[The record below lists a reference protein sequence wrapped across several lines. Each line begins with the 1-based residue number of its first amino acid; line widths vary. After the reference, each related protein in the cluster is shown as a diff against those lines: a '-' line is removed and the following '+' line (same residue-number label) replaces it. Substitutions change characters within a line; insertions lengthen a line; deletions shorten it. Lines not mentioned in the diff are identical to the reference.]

1 MRNTVSNGHGKR
13 NPLAMAS
20 TASERSSTLP
30 WQMSM
35 IESSGGGVS
44 GRVSGRVSA
53 EVGDA
58 VRDEIGDEVCSG
70 VGGVLEVGDEVCGV
84 LEVGTLTRA
93 DSSLNVGLNA
103 AACSA
108 RAACSLCS
116 GAN

>member
-1 MRNTVSNGHGKR
+1 MGRGTIQNTVSNGHGKR
-13 NPLAMAS
+13 NPRAMAS

-35 IESSGGGVS
+35 IESSCGGVS
-44 GRVSGRVSA
+44 G
-53 EVGDA
+53 EVG
-58 VRDEIGDEVCSG
+58 
-70 VGGVLEVGDEVCGV
+70 GGVCDEVCGV
-84 LEVGTLTRA
+84 VGGMLEVGTHTPEGC
-93 DSSLNVGLNA
+93 SLNVGLNA

>member
-13 NPLAMAS
+13 SPRAMAS
-20 TASERSSTLP
+20 TASERSNTLP

-35 IESSGGGVS
+35 IESSGGGV
-44 GRVSGRVSA
+44 GGGVSG
-53 EVGDA
+53 EV
-58 VRDEIGDEVCSG
+58 GDEVCSVLEVG
-70 VGGVLEVGDEVCGV
+70 GEVGGVLEVG
-84 LEVGTLTRA
+84 THTRA
-93 DSSLNVGLNA
+93 DCSLNVGLNA

>member
-1 MRNTVSNGHGKR
+1 
-13 NPLAMAS
+13 MAS

-44 GRVSGRVSA
+44 G
-53 EVGDA
+53 EVGGE
-58 VRDEIGDEVCSG
+58 VGDEVCSG

-93 DSSLNVGLNA
+93 ESSLNVGLNA